1 MRILVVD
8 DIESVRGLI
17 VNGIKQFGHPEIEI
31 STADDGISALKILLN
46 DRFDLVIADW
56 NMPGLSGI
64 NLLKAIRNNPDLR
77 HIKFLMVTGEA
88 KVENIILAKS
98 SGVNDYI
105 VKPFAQATLWEK
117 IEKMF
122 NLESAKPI

>member
-31 STADDGISALKILLN
+31 GTADDGISALKILLN

-64 NLLKAIRNNPDLR
+64 NLLKAIRNNPDLK

-88 KVENIILAKS
+88 KVENILLAKS
-98 SGVNDYI
+98 AGVDDYI
-105 VKPFAQATLWEK
+105 VKPFAQAMLWEK
-117 IEKMF
+117 VENMF
-122 NLESAKPI
+122 NPEGKK